1 MKKILT
7 VLVVLAMALSML
19 GMTAVAEEETKY
31 GILAPAMTHGW
42 VGGVAYFAQQAA
54 EDLSLDYT
62 MLTCADSEEM
72 SSNIEKMVQLGVS
85 AIVVWPQFPGVEG
98 AAEMALEA
106 GVKIINFDQVI
117 AVDEKY
123 ADGMYVLTGDNYGMG
138 VKGAEYIVSK
148 NSGLACLPLYY
159 AGATEAED
167 APVEE
172 QYAICVTK
180 GNTELLD
187 AINAVLADLI
197 KDGKVEE
204 MVMNHLI
211 AD

>member
-1 MKKILT
+1 LKT
-7 VLVVLAMALSML
+7 FDNAQLAAD
-19 GMTAVAEEETKY
+19 
-31 GILAPAMTHGW
+31 GIA
-42 VGGVAYFAQQAA
+42 
-54 EDLSLDYT
+54 
-62 MLTCADSEEM
+62 
-72 SSNIEKMVQLGVS
+72 SNIVDYV
-85 AIVVWPQFPGVEG
+85 
-98 AAEMALEA
+98 
-106 GVKIINFDQVI
+106 II
-117 AVDEKY
+117 DE
-123 ADGMYVLTGDNYGMG
+123 LP
-138 VKGAEYIVSK
+138 AEYIVSK

-204 MVMNHLI
+204 MVMNHMI